1 MDAIQLLY
9 NFYDTEY
16 KIYNHAQDSNKRPL
30 ANIAFHACENI
41 NDDSL
46 LESVM
51 RMYVVKSIKDIFGL
65 SLVEYL
71 DLPIDIVEM
80 LNGIADKENTKKA
93 NVVSNIE
100 KQFNQVQK

>member
-1 MDAIQLLY
+1 MY
-9 NFYDTEY
+9 SFYDTEY
-16 KIYNHAQDSNKRPL
+16 KIYNHAQDNSKRPL
-30 ANIAFHACENI
+30 SSIAFHECENI
-41 NDDSL
+41 NDNSL

-65 SLVEYL
+65 SLTEYM

-100 KQFNQVQK
+100 KQFNNIQK